1 MQYWS
6 KYRSKGIIALRDPDG
21 IPIHGNARWPDVYLR
36 AGELEN
42 LIRKHMP
49 TKVPD
54 GTPQR
59 LASGQMLHPHDHLFL
74 MPVRGLVEGRNA
86 GIVDTTRYFAAGR
99 ISLADIICAVSAARG
114 ISVFRRYGETPE
126 DRALGLDPHHLR
138 HVQNT
143 ELFRLGVSDAIITKR
158 FNRRSVKQS
167 HEYDHRSLLEHL
179 DSIALPDVPTD
190 ALGPSARQAL
200 GMILAGKV
208 EGPIVDEFRHIQ
220 RHDGDEAAFSYLEA
234 EADGL
239 HITPYGFCLNSF
251 TVDPCPK
258 HLECFNGCRHLTR
271 TEIVSERRA
280 LETLRER
287 MQRTIDQILA
297 MVEPLRSIGWQNQ
310 LNHARTRVENVE
322 RMLTTTPGERPFP
335 SGADLSRPLP
345 YRSPATILSAT
356 GLPRGSDD

>member
-1 MQYWS
+1 
-6 KYRSKGIIALRDPDG
+6 
-21 IPIHGNARWPDVYLR
+21 
-36 AGELEN
+36 
-42 LIRKHMP
+42 
-49 TKVPD
+49 
-54 GTPQR
+54 
-59 LASGQMLHPHDHLFL
+59 
-74 MPVRGLVEGRNA
+74 
-86 GIVDTTRYFAAGR
+86 
-99 ISLADIICAVSAARG
+99 
-114 ISVFRRYGETPE
+114 
-126 DRALGLDPHHLR
+126 
-138 HVQNT
+138 
-143 ELFRLGVSDAIITKR
+143 
-158 FNRRSVKQS
+158 
-167 HEYDHRSLLEHL
+167 
-179 DSIALPDVPTD
+179 
-190 ALGPSARQAL
+190 
-200 GMILAGKV
+200 MILAGKV

-271 TEIVSERRA
+271 TEIDAERRA

-297 MVEPLRSIGWQNQ
+297 MAEPHRSIGWQNQ
-310 LNHARTRVENVE
+310 LNHARTRLENVE
-322 RMLTTTPGERPFP
+322 RTLTTTPGERPFP